1 LFSDGECDRRRLCR
15 HLDLTLGRSRLSRKS
30 ARRLNEGG
38 GVCYGGRVARLY
50 SDVILERFRHPR
62 YMGELNAPDLAHEDV
77 NPLCGDRIRIE
88 VRLDGGAI
96 AMASADLLAEMVEG
110 RSLREAARVDR
121 DTLMAALGAEIRPT
135 RLRCV
140 TLPLD
145 ILRTALAGSPA
156 ASDGPE
162 AAGRRRRDQMDT
174 SG

>member
-1 LFSDGECDRRRLCR
+1 
-15 HLDLTLGRSRLSRKS
+15 
-30 ARRLNEGG
+30 
-38 GVCYGGRVARLY
+38 VCYGGRVTRLY
-50 SDVILERFRHPR
+50 SDVILERFRRPR

-88 VRLDGGAI
+88 VRLDGGAEPEIDAVRFRGDACAI

-156 ASDGPE
+156 GSDGPE

-174 SG
+174 PG